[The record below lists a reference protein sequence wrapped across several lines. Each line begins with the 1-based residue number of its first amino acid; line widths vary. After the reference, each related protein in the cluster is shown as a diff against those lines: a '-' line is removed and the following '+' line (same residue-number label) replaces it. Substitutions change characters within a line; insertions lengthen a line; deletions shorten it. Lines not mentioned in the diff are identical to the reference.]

1 MSDSLILR
9 TSISPYGDTTKGSV
23 LSAQELDGNL
33 ITLKGGQVSSMSLT
47 NNVLMLNQLNG
58 NVLDINLS
66 SIVADS
72 KSGINGMVFD
82 NSNYNL
88 SIYRNDGVTF
98 TQSLAIL
105 ATDMTITGG
114 TFDSGTGTATF
125 TNNKGGSFQVT
136 GFVTGYTDTHITGVT
151 FDNSNYILTLG
162 DNAGEIFNTNL
173 SILATDITV
182 TGGTYNTTTG
192 IVTFTNN
199 KNGSFQVSGFTVGYT
214 DLYVSGGTFSNDTL
228 YLNRTDGVNEQVT
241 GLSENILYN
250 TKIPSG
256 TTVGYS
262 VGGISGGTLVN
273 SLTGQTI
280 INILDNILF
289 PTINP
294 NVQTNP
300 SSSLGVT
307 VTPSAGGQYLY
318 LLSNNTYL
326 FLVSGA
332 TTFNIYLTDS
342 YNAGS
347 VYLNGTLQGA
357 AGGNANVYTFYVP
370 NSTSPVTIGSSNYN
384 YILTPTIGQLT
395 SFGVTTT
402 YDVGPSYKD
411 SRGNNVGS
419 LVPAGKT
426 PKASSNVEGVYPLY
440 ATVYNGNISAISAF
454 TQLPL
459 LSMVNPPSTQPNGT
473 QSTNGAFAI
482 SFASEVN
489 PNGGAWLGYKQ
500 KIIIPTGITKTLNI
514 IKYTNN
520 VGNNETNSWPRTTI
534 TYNGLGYYQY
544 VYNGSNRGAT
554 NGGNQTYIYFT

>member
-318 LLSNNTYL
+318 LLSCLLY
-326 FLVSGA
+326 
-332 TTFNIYLTDS
+332 
-342 YNAGS
+342 
-347 VYLNGTLQGA
+347 
-357 AGGNANVYTFYVP
+357 
-370 NSTSPVTIGSSNYN
+370 TSPS
-384 YILTPTIGQLT
+384 
-395 SFGVTTT
+395 
-402 YDVGPSYKD
+402 
-411 SRGNNVGS
+411 
-419 LVPAGKT
+419 
-426 PKASSNVEGVYPLY
+426 
-440 ATVYNGNISAISAF
+440 
-454 TQLPL
+454 
-459 LSMVNPPSTQPNGT
+459 
-473 QSTNGAFAI
+473 
-482 SFASEVN
+482 
-489 PNGGAWLGYKQ
+489 
-500 KIIIPTGITKTLNI
+500 
-514 IKYTNN
+514 
-520 VGNNETNSWPRTTI
+520 PRD
-534 TYNGLGYYQY
+534 
-544 VYNGSNRGAT
+544 
-554 NGGNQTYIYFT
+554 